1 MTKKIKKNKAV
12 FYILA
17 LIILIAIGL
26 FLKKQQST
34 TEVPQNIENWMK
46 EQAESKTQ
54 ISSMSTKDV
63 KGENFSGK
71 VAVVT
76 GDSILAKSA
85 EGYIEKTVAEFKKQ
99 ADIDV
104 PDMRSKFGADSPTAN
119 YTIDIQASQMSSKKT
134 KSIVLSEY
142 MYTGG
147 ANGNGLYKVFTAS
160 EESGSLLS
168 LGDIIKKD
176 KQVEFV
182 NLLKKELKS
191 WVPEGAEGPIV
202 FTEEVDGLTF
212 KDFSNWS
219 MDDKNLT
226 IYFDKYA
233 IGPGVL
239 GPVAF
244 PIKLSKLKD
253 FLK

>member
-1 MTKKIKKNKAV
+1 MTKKIKKNKIV
-12 FYILA
+12 LYILI
-17 LIILIAIGL
+17 LLVLIAVGL
-26 FLKKQQST
+26 FLKKHNST
-34 TEVPQNIENWMK
+34 SNVPVNTEGGTT

-54 ISSMSTKDV
+54 ISSMSSKDI
-63 KGENFSGK
+63 KEANFSGK
-71 VAVVT
+71 VAVIT

-85 EGYIEKTVAEFKKQ
+85 QGYITQTVADFKKQ

-104 PDMRSKFGADSPTAN
+104 PDMRKQFGAESPTAN
-119 YTIDIQASQMSSKKT
+119 YTIDVSASVVTSQKT

-160 EESGSLLS
+160 EETGSLLT
-168 LGDIIKKD
+168 LGDILQQN
-176 KQVEFV
+176 KQTEFMT
-182 NLLKKELKS
+182 LLKKQLKS
-191 WVPEGAEGPIV
+191 WVPEGTDAPIV
-202 FTEEVDGLTF
+202 FAEEVDGLTF
-212 KDFSNWS
+212 KDLVNWS
-219 MDDKNLT
+219 MDDKNIT

-244 PIKLSKLKD
+244 PIPLSQLQT